1 MSFIEILLYLVAAA
15 MCVSNGLG
23 VSFRFWNGWIGLGVA
38 IFTFGVL
45 GHIHIG

>member
-15 MCVSNGLG
+15 MCISDGLG
-23 VSFRFWNGWIGLGVA
+23 LRFRFWNGWIGLGIA